1 MPAAPFILRP
11 WRPGGEAPPLLVAD
25 GANFADFD
33 GFAHEF
39 SRLLCHYSW
48 HGNLDAFNDISEA
61 GLPPIEPRGL
71 RARISAAQQGRG
83 RTLSDEIVDHGVNR
97 SFDRIAAWSHLRH
110 RYRLVPVGTDD
121 RADSAAAV
129 RPRGHPVL
137 SYPQSMILS
146 YPQPMIPVVTYGDG

>member
-1 MPAAPFILRP
+1 MAT
-11 WRPGGEAPPLLVAD
+11 GGEAPPLLVVD

-39 SRLLCHYSW
+39 SRRGGSTRSVQGCARLRRDGPTVWVHPAY
-48 HGNLDAFNDISEA
+48 
-61 GLPPIEPRGL
+61 LPPVEPRGL

-83 RTLSDEIVDHGVNR
+83 RTLSDEIVEHGVNR
-97 SFDRIAAWSHLRH
+97 SLDRIAAWSHLRH

-129 RPRGHPVL
+129 RPQGHPVL